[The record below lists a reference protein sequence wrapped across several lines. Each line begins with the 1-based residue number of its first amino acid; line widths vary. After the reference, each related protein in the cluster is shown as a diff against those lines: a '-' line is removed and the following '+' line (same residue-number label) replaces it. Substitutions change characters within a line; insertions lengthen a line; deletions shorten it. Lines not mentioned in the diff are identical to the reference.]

1 MGPIW
6 RNLTSNTQLQVL
18 AEVCFF
24 ATQWSAQL
32 SDYWEAMGSNPAT
45 AHSPF
50 RFTWFITT
58 TFVEEWAALFEEWG
72 NEQYLGNCYMG
83 NQVINMNKYS

>member
-18 AEVCFF
+18 AEVCYS
-24 ATQWSAQL
+24 AIQWLARL
-32 SDYWEAMGSNPAT
+32 SNDWETMGSNPAT

-50 RFTWFITT
+50 RSIWIITT
-58 TFVEEWAALFEEWG
+58 TYVEEWATFIEEWV
-72 NEQYLGNCYMG
+72 E
-83 NQVINMNKYS
+83 MNNTLA